1 MALSKQETP
10 DLTSRLRAHDSDQD
24 ALRWDRVRRRLRT
37 EIGED
42 IYTSWFTRME
52 LEDCGAEEVRL
63 SVPTRFLRNWIQSH
77 YVERLLAL
85 WRSEVHT
92 IRKIDLVV
100 RSAMTR
106 TANGAGPPEPGK
118 NAGTIATVRAA
129 TGVRSTAAAGAP
141 GTSRAEGSHGSPL

>member
-10 DLTSRLRAHDSDQD
+10 DLTSRPRPHDSDQN

-52 LEDCGAEEVRL
+52 LEDCGPEEVRL

-85 WRSEVHT
+85 YRSEAPQL
-92 IRKIDLVV
+92 RKIKHHVAIVCIVSPCDRVAIAKSQNALSCDICCEAIEDL
-100 RSAMTR
+100 RPKT
-106 TANGAGPPEPGK
+106 
-118 NAGTIATVRAA
+118 
-129 TGVRSTAAAGAP
+129 
-141 GTSRAEGSHGSPL
+141 